1 MRLTPGR
8 LFWLKCVLHTG
19 FVLPLLWL
27 GWGVAVN
34 QLGGDPVQYIIHF
47 TGKGTL
53 HGLMLTLLITPLA
66 KRLKMGPLMQTRR
79 LLGLWT
85 FSYGVLHLL
94 AFVSLDLLFAWNM
107 LLTEILKR
115 PYLLVGMAGLLILTA
130 LAVTSLR
137 SVQRRMGAHW
147 QRLHNWVYLVALLAP
162 IHYLWSVKSE
172 IIEPSLYLL
181 LCLWLLWLRRDKLLN
196 TAFIRK
202 VFSPLSS

>member
-8 LFWLKCVLHTG
+8 LFWLKCALHTG
-19 FVLPLLWL
+19 FILPLLWL
-27 GWGVAVN
+27 GWGVALN
-34 QLGGDPVQYIIHF
+34 QLGGDPVQYLIHF

-79 LLGLWT
+79 LIGLWT

-94 AFVSLDLLFAWNM
+94 AFVRLDLLFAWNM

-115 PYLLVGMAGLLILTA
+115 PYLLVGMAGLVILTA
-130 LAVTSLR
+130 LAVTSLK
-137 SVQRRMGAHW
+137 SLQRRMGPHW

-162 IHYLWSVKSE
+162 VHYLWSVKSE

-181 LCLWLLWLRRDKLLN
+181 LCLWLLWLRREKLLN